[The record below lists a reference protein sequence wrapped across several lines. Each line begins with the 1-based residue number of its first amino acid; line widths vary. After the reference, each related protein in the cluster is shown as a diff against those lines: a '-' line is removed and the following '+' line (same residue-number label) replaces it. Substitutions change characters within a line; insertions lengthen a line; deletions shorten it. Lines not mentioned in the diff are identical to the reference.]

1 MASMWYKN
9 AIFYGIDIRRFQD
22 SNGDGF
28 GDLRGLISRLDY
40 LVDLGI
46 DALWLLPFFDSPL
59 RDNGYDIRDYY
70 RIDPRVGELE
80 DFTDL
85 VKEAR
90 KRNIRL
96 VIDMVMNHTSDQHP
110 WFQAARRDPASRYRD
125 YYVWADSPPKKSA
138 GGPIFPGEEDN
149 VWTYDSLAKSY
160 YFHRFYHFQPDLR
173 IANPEVQAEIFK
185 AIDFWLSLGVDG
197 FRFDAAPLMI
207 EAKGFEG
214 TEPDE
219 PHSIFEEIHH
229 YITQRK
235 PDAVLL
241 AEADVPSDEMD
252 EFFAGDSGM
261 NMLFNF
267 LIGPH
272 IFLALTLGNAE
283 PLKKYLR
290 KLLFPPEND
299 QWLIFLR
306 NHDELNIAKML
317 PEHKRTIFQAY
328 APEESMRIYG
338 RGIRRRL
345 APMLSEDGHEM
356 KRQKVELAFSLLFSS
371 PGAPLIMYGDE
382 IGMGENLELPGRDAA
397 RTPMQWSQEK
407 NAGFSSAERLIAPVV
422 NEGPFG
428 YDKVNVCDQRA
439 EAGSFLHYIQDLIAM
454 RKNCPE
460 IGISRVQTLEAE
472 GNCQQVLISSYPS
485 IDGSQENI
493 SLILFHNLSAQAV
506 SATKNLQHA
515 SSNSHNILFGNGSLV
530 PGEQEK
536 LTVDLP
542 AFGYLWLR
550 V

>member
-1 MASMWYKN
+1 
-9 AIFYGIDIRRFQD
+9 
-22 SNGDGF
+22 
-28 GDLRGLISRLDY
+28 
-40 LVDLGI
+40 
-46 DALWLLPFFDSPL
+46 
-59 RDNGYDIRDYY
+59 
-70 RIDPRVGELE
+70 
-80 DFTDL
+80 
-85 VKEAR
+85 
-90 KRNIRL
+90 
-96 VIDMVMNHTSDQHP
+96 
-110 WFQAARRDPASRYRD
+110 
-125 YYVWADSPPKKSA
+125 
-138 GGPIFPGEEDN
+138 
-149 VWTYDSLAKSY
+149 
-160 YFHRFYHFQPDLR
+160 
-173 IANPEVQAEIFK
+173 
-185 AIDFWLSLGVDG
+185 
-197 FRFDAAPLMI
+197 
-207 EAKGFEG
+207 
-214 TEPDE
+214 
-219 PHSIFEEIHH
+219 
-229 YITQRK
+229 
-235 PDAVLL
+235 
-241 AEADVPSDEMD
+241 
-252 EFFAGDSGM
+252 
-261 NMLFNF
+261 
-267 LIGPH
+267 
-272 IFLALTLGNAE
+272 
-283 PLKKYLR
+283 
-290 KLLFPPEND
+290 
-299 QWLIFLR
+299 
-306 NHDELNIAKML
+306 ML